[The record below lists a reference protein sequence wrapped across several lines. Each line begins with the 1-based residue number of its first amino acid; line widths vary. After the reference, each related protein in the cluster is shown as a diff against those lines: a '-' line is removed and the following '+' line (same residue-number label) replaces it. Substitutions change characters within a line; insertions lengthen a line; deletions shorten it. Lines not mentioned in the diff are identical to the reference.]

1 MLVKLFGIILGA
13 MLIFTTSGSA
23 RAEDWCARQIRHEH
37 HELNEAIRHHGYYS
51 WQASH
56 ERRELDRLRDQ
67 CRVR

>member
-13 MLIFTTSGSA
+13 MLILTLAGAA
-23 RAEDWCARQIRHEH
+23 RAEDWCTRQIRHEH
-37 HELNEAIRHHGYYS
+37 HELSEAIRHHGYYS
-51 WQASH
+51 WQADH